1 VTICCATLQV
11 SSSGYYSYLADLR
24 GKKPNDLLL
33 IETKALHAQSRA
45 SYGSRRMAK
54 ALQSK
59 GFKVG
64 RYRAR
69 NLMRK
74 NGLACKQ
81 RRRYKVTTQANP
93 DLVPV
98 DNVLNRDFC
107 AAKPNTK
114 WVCDITYL
122 WTQEGWLYL
131 AAVLDLHSRRV
142 IGWSI
147 ADHMREELTMNA
159 LLMAL
164 SRRKPGATVL
174 HHSDRGSQYTSENY
188 RTFLKQYGFN
198 ESMSRKGN
206 CWDNAVMERF
216 FGSLKSER
224 TDSINYAT
232 KKEAKEDII
241 DYIEIF
247 YNNKRIHST
256 LGYRSPVDFENSL

>member
-1 VTICCATLQV
+1 MV
-11 SSSGYYSYLADLR
+11 SRSGYYSYVSEFDN
-24 GKKPNDLLL
+24 KKSNELLL
-33 IETKALHAQSRA
+33 VATTVLHVQSRG
-45 SYGSRRMAK
+45 SYGSRRIAK
-54 ALQSK
+54 GLQEQ

-69 NLMRK
+69 SLMRES
-74 NGLACKQ
+74 GVVCKQ
-81 RRRYKVTTQANP
+81 RRRYKVTTKANP

-98 DNVLNRDFC
+98 DNVLERDFS
-107 AAKPNTK
+107 ASKPNIK

-131 AAVLDLHSRRV
+131 AAVLDLYSRRV
-142 IGWSI
+142 IGWSL
-147 ADHMREELTMNA
+147 AEHMREELTINA

-174 HHSDRGSQYTSENY
+174 HHSDRGSQYSSEKY
-188 RTFLKQYGFN
+188 RSFLKEYGFN

-224 TDSINYAT
+224 TDDMKYT
-232 KKEAKEDII
+232 TRQEAKEDII
-241 DYIEIF
+241 DYIEMF
-247 YNNKRIHST
+247 YNNKRMHSV